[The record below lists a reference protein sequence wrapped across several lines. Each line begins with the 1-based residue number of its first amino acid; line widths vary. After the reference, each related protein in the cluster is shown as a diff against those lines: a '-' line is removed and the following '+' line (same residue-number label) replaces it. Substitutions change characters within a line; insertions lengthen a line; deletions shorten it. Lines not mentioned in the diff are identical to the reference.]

1 MGGRD
6 FDDVLL
12 KMCLDAFQ
20 ENFEINL
27 RTKSVENERAMQR
40 LRAECEKAKIELSKF
55 EHASIRVS

>member
-20 ENFEINL
+20 ENFEIDL
-27 RTKSVENERAMQR
+27 RAKSVENEIAMQR
-40 LRAECEKAKIELSKF
+40 LRAECEKAKIELSNV
-55 EHASIRVS
+55 EQASIRVS